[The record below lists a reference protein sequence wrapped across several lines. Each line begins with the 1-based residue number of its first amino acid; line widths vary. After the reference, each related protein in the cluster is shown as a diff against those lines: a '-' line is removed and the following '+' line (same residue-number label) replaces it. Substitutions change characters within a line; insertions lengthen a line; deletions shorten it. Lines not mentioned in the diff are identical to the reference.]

1 VLAVGALCLVQF
13 VDVLGVAIVTIA
25 LPAIL
30 AGLDA
35 PASATPVLVTGYA
48 MFFGGLLLLGARL
61 GDRYGHRRVLLVGLA
76 AFGAA
81 SALAGLA
88 QHVPVVIV
96 ARCLQG
102 GAAALSVPAALRL
115 LTAVTPDGAARNR
128 ALATWSAAG
137 AAAGATG
144 LLLGGVLTDLAGWRS
159 VFWINVPLAALL
171 IVAVWRTAPSTERE
185 SSGPLDGLGAG
196 LLTAAVMSVVLG
208 SSLLEDPQRRTPGF
222 VLLAAGV
229 LLTLAFRTV
238 ERRALQPVLP
248 RAAFHHRELRV
259 GSGVAFANTATTS
272 SAITL
277 LTLELQDAGGRSAT
291 AAGLALLPF
300 SLAVVVGAAVAPRIL
315 ARRSPSIAAAAGLAA
330 IAAGNAA
337 LLVAPA
343 VPWLIPIA
351 VGASGAGIG
360 LSSVASTTQ
369 GTAVASEL
377 QGTAAGVLNTA
388 AQLGTALGVAAAL
401 LLAVSTEGSGLPLA
415 GAPLGYAAAALAAAV
430 SALLAL
436 ASSRRRAPDAWSGG
450 RAHPGGLAEGR
461 STVLAQREGLPW
473 GRSRG

>member
-1 VLAVGALCLVQF
+1 MKKTPSPLSRTALLAVGALCLVQF

-35 PASATPVLVTGYA
+35 PASTTPVLVTGYA

-81 SALAGLA
+81 SALAGVG
-88 QHVPVVIV
+88 QHVLVVIA

-159 VFWINVPLAALL
+159 VFWINVPLAAVL
-171 IVAVWRTAPSTERE
+171 IVAVWRTAPSTDRE
-185 SSGPLDGLGAG
+185 AGGQLDVLGAG

-208 SSLLEDPQRRTPGF
+208 SSFLEDQQRRFSG
-222 VLLAAGV
+222 VAILGAGV
-229 LLTLAFRTV
+229 LLTFAFRTV
-238 ERRALQPVLP
+238 ERRASRPLLP
-248 RAAFHHRELRV
+248 RGALRHPALRT
-259 GSGVAFANTATTS
+259 GAGVAFANTATTS

-277 LTLELQDAGGRSAT
+277 LTLELQATGRSAT
-291 AAGLALLPF
+291 AAGLAVLPF
-300 SLAVVVGAAVAPRIL
+300 SLAVVVGATLAPRML
-315 ARRSPSIAAAAGLAA
+315 ARRSAPAGAAIGLAA

-343 VPWLIPIA
+343 QPWPLMIA
-351 VGASGAGIG
+351 VAASGAGIG
-360 LSSVASTTQ
+360 LASVASTAE
-369 GTAVASEL
+369 GTAVPGEL

-388 AQLGTALGVAAAL
+388 AQLGTALGVAAVL
-401 LLAVSTEGSGLPLA
+401 LIAASV

-430 SALLAL
+430 SALLVLTSIRRRTPVPAR
-436 ASSRRRAPDAWSGG
+436 ARAQDVPRAESAHSRR
-450 RAHPGGLAEGR
+450 
-461 STVLAQREGLPW
+461 
-473 GRSRG
+473 